1 MSSIPQD
8 NEQTQVSAL
17 TKVLLEREKQLLEV
31 KTQLQ
36 EAVKEMEETTASMQQ
51 LKDNK
56 TENERKIND
65 LSESVKE
72 LKKQLKSTH
81 ERCQDLQNDLTHAE
95 QLVVKKENDVS
106 LYIFTLVI
114 FYSVFMLQIQQI
126 LTKLKEKGQTEL
138 SDVFEEVQQLK
149 GQNRVHEKQIM
160 NLVKA
165 SNKLQD
171 SCDLYEKENEAL
183 RYTLVASCPVTN
195 L

>member
-17 TKVLLEREKQLLEV
+17 SKVLLEREKQLLEV

-56 TENERKIND
+56 TENERTIND
-65 LSESVKE
+65 LSQSVKE
-72 LKKQLKSTH
+72 FKKQLKSTH

-106 LYIFTLVI
+106 LYVQSML
-114 FYSVFMLQIQQI
+114 YSVFFMLQIQQI

-138 SDVFEEVQQLK
+138 SDVFEEIQQLK
-149 GQNRVHEKQIM
+149 GQNRVQEKQIM